1 MFVTKNLYQN
11 DDTWKN
17 TPLGNS
23 SQTIGS
29 WGCLL
34 TSVTMMLNGI
44 GYNETPVT
52 VNDKMKKAGGFQ
64 GPLFI
69 PSVLPYVWGN
79 CAYRDMQPCETVPA
93 PLAQIDAAVA
103 AGKPVILQVD
113 WNKQAGIQTHFVL
126 VKQKKGDDY
135 VLYDPY
141 KYGGDGP
148 DKEVLLTQRYKFN
161 GAKLATEISA
171 VLWFENYS
179 LAAPEPPKVE
189 KVAVPA
195 DAIKVYNTIDD
206 LALRADPSTTGYLWK
221 RLMKVTELTVLDP
234 SAEARAK
241 LGVNGQWIKVQDPE
255 GAQGFVAAW
264 YVTEDKKAA
273 SAPPVAAPAPTA
285 ASAPAPAAAPLPPG
299 AIGLYP
305 TEELS
310 FRSQPTISP
319 ETLIR
324 RVPATE
330 QLVSLESAEQTK
342 AKVGVV
348 NQWLK
353 VRDAS
358 KKEGYVAAWYV
369 KYASGGSA
377 PAPAATPAV
386 PAGAMALVPTE
397 ELSFRSQP
405 TISPETLIRRLP
417 VTEQL
422 ISLETAEQT
431 IAKVGVNNQ
440 WIKVQDSTKK
450 EGYVAAW
457 YVKYAGGSTAQAATA
472 AAPATSSDSIKV
484 RATIEG
490 VSLRRQPYISDS
502 TLIKRVPLNYEF
514 TIAESGGE
522 AKIGVNNQW
531 LKVKDGKDEGYVAA
545 WFLTR

>member
-189 KVAVPA
+189 KAPVPA
-195 DAIKVYNTIDD
+195 DAIKIYNTIDD
-206 LALRADPSTTGYLWK
+206 LALRAEPSTTGYLWK

-377 PAPAATPAV
+377 PVAAATPAV

-457 YVKYAGGSTAQAATA
+457 YVKYTGGSTAQAATA
-472 AAPATSSDSIKV
+472 AATTTSSGSIKV
-484 RATIEG
+484 RATVEG

-502 TLIKRVPLNYEF
+502 TLIKRVPINYEF

-522 AKIGVNNQW
+522 AKVGVNNQW
-531 LKVKDGKDEGYVAA
+531 LKVKDGTDEGYVAA